1 MTMGSKHDE
10 QPGLFVTYKDI
21 PRSAGHPFYEALEAV
36 LKEGRFDHF
45 VERECDAF
53 YSGTGRPGLAP
64 GVYFRCLLI
73 GYFEGI
79 DSERGIAWRVADS
92 LSLRQF
98 LGFSVTEMT
107 PDHSTISRT
116 RRRLDIEVHHRVFT
130 WVLTRLALVGLVKGK
145 TIGVDATTL
154 EANAA
159 LRTLVKRDDGQAY
172 QDYLIE
178 LAKAEGIEEPTRQ
191 DIARIDRKRSK
202 KGSNEVWVNPHEPDA
217 HISKMKDGGTDMA
230 HKLEHAVDM
239 ETGAVVAVTLHG
251 GTVHDTKSLDATLE
265 MAATNLGEVAENL
278 EAEGDED
285 DDDGDGDSK
294 PGPAVAER
302 IEEVVADSGYHS
314 NKTMCDLEESEIRS
328 YIPEPK
334 RGKGKRNWKGKE
346 AEKKATYRNRRRT
359 KGPRGRQLI
368 RKRGEQLERP
378 FAHTCGSGAMRRT
391 HLRKHDNILKRM
403 LIHVAG
409 CNLGLLMRELF
420 GVGTPRSLQGRSASF
435 ILVFVTLLIRILTR
449 LGALSAPI
457 ARSRVNLS
465 ANSARLSDTF
475 CWSSCFG
482 APSTTGC

>member
-1 MTMGSKHDE
+1 MSMGSKYDE
-10 QPGLFVTYKDI
+10 QPGLFGTYKDI

-36 LKEGRFDHF
+36 LKGGGFDHF
-45 VERECDAF
+45 VERECYAF

-116 RRRLDIEVHHRVFT
+116 RRRLDIDVHHRVFT
-130 WVLTRLALVGLVKGK
+130 WVLTRLAHVGLFKGK

-191 DIARIDRKRSK
+191 DIARIDRKRPK
-202 KGSNEVWVNPHEPDA
+202 KGSNKVWVNPYEPDA

-239 ETGAVVAVTLHG
+239 ETGAVVAGDPPRWHRPR
-251 GTVHDTKSLDATLE
+251 HEEPRRDAR
-265 MAATNLGEVAENL
+265 
-278 EAEGDED
+278 
-285 DDDGDGDSK
+285 DGRDQ
-294 PGPAVAER
+294 P
-302 IEEVVADSGYHS
+302 
-314 NKTMCDLEESEIRS
+314 
-328 YIPEPK
+328 
-334 RGKGKRNWKGKE
+334 
-346 AEKKATYRNRRRT
+346 
-359 KGPRGRQLI
+359 
-368 RKRGEQLERP
+368 
-378 FAHTCGSGAMRRT
+378 
-391 HLRKHDNILKRM
+391 
-403 LIHVAG
+403 
-409 CNLGLLMRELF
+409 
-420 GVGTPRSLQGRSASF
+420 GRS
-435 ILVFVTLLIRILTR
+435 R
-449 LGALSAPI
+449 
-457 ARSRVNLS
+457 
-465 ANSARLSDTF
+465 
-475 CWSSCFG
+475 
-482 APSTTGC
+482 